1 VKAQTGDQ
9 SKDGFV
15 IMDKKT
21 FILDDPTKF
30 KRVKLEAGTPTVKRA
45 PGPVHA
51 TIYAAKS
58 PTFRRYAFEWVRKM
72 KINYPTDRVESPVL
86 VASLEAFLDFL
97 RSHSK
102 NTFLSIAFFGHG
114 YPGGFIFEGTIG
126 RGTISLDASY
136 LTDDLADLSP
146 LPGDATSAI
155 KSLKHRPISN
165 FKSEFNKKTVVYMF
179 ACHTSEQ
186 SLPQDENGAYSIG
199 PSLASSLSTYFDLTT
214 YSATGSIFYIP
225 NGFGLATKLVDSRS
239 SQFFEPFQFDVTKSG
254 ASQGNSATDFFNTFP

>member
-1 VKAQTGDQ
+1 
-9 SKDGFV
+9 
-15 IMDKKT
+15 MDKKT

-30 KRVKLEAGTPTVKRA
+30 KRVKLEAGTSTVKRA

-58 PTFRRYAFEWVRKM
+58 QTFRRYAIEWVRKM

-136 LTDDLADLSP
+136 LTDDLEDLSP
-146 LPGDATSAI
+146 LPGEPAQAI
-155 KSLKHRPISN
+155 KSLKARPISTY
-165 FKSEFNKKTVVYMF
+165 KSAFSKKSVAYIF

-199 PSLASSLSTYFDLTT
+199 PSLASSLSSYFDLTT

-225 NGFGLATKLVDSRS
+225 NGFGIATKAVDSRS
-239 SQFFEPFQFDVTKSG
+239 SQFFEPFQFDVMRSG
-254 ASQGNSATDFFNTFP
+254 VSGGNSMTDFFNTFP